1 MAEPGGMHISSTDK
15 NVRELVEEVRRREEA
30 ARTHGRE
37 LARLR
42 EETLTAISQE
52 ATRMVET
59 ARSDIRAI
67 IGKTRN
73 GLTELVAQVEAIR
86 GAQNSAA
93 IDPPPPPGL
102 GVTELE
108 SRSSTAP
115 GSIVATLD
123 RLSEARRSMHQI
135 LDEARPDLERFQQE
149 ALTTNNRDAAN
160 IDLRHA
166 NLRTP
171 LAPTEPPQPEPARK
185 GAPWVAPTEAAA
197 LGTEPARPM
206 RPWTAAP
213 TAHRVLPAFEPPAP
227 LQPSPSLQLR
237 IGSSRRRGRQLAAAI
252 GAIAGIGV
260 AVLLATRMWMRQPG
274 PSKAS
279 TPSAATIPAASTVV
293 AQPAATTPSTPAAPA
308 PAVKPWSLRLDTRG
322 AVWIQTTVD
331 GRVDG
336 GRLLQAGEHRTIEAK
351 REVILRAGNA
361 GAVLVSIRGAEAK
374 ALGRDGEVA
383 TRRFVVDD
391 APAAAI
397 TTAPTSP
404 PTVGEKRAID
414 TARSDSARPYPDAGG
429 TAGARAPT
437 GTTAPAESAATRAI
451 GRSTASPQAAVPANS
466 ELTTVA
472 QRWLDGYYR
481 RDAALIA
488 SIALKDVKVSDD
500 RTDTERLPPG
510 LNVRRTLD
518 RVTTQ
523 FIGETAI
530 LSGRVTDQADLDGRS
545 QQSLSWVSLVWM
557 RERGVWRLMDARIIS
572 DATLASVKE

>member
-15 NVRELVEEVRRREEA
+15 SVRELVEEVRRREEA
-30 ARTHGRE
+30 ARTQSRE

-42 EETLTAISQE
+42 EETLTTISQE
-52 ATRMVET
+52 ATRMVAT

-86 GAQNSAA
+86 GAHSGAA
-93 IDPPPPPGL
+93 IDPPPPPGH

-115 GSIVATLD
+115 GSIDATLD

-135 LDEARPDLERFQQE
+135 LDEARPELERFQQE
-149 ALTTNNRDAAN
+149 ALITSNRDAAN
-160 IDLRHA
+160 GELRHT

-171 LAPTEPPQPEPARK
+171 SAPTEAPHTEPARK
-185 GAPWVAPTEAAA
+185 ESRWVAPTETAAM
-197 LGTEPARPM
+197 GTEPARAI
-206 RPWTAAP
+206 RAWTAAP

-227 LQPSPSLQLR
+227 FQPNPSLQLR

-252 GAIAGIGV
+252 GAIVGIGV
-260 AVLLATRMWMRQPG
+260 AGLLATRMWMRQPG
-274 PSKAS
+274 PAKAS
-279 TPSAATIPAASTVV
+279 TPSAATIPAPSTVV
-293 AQPAATTPSTPAAPA
+293 AQPAATPPSTPAAAA

-331 GRVDG
+331 GRVEG

-351 REVILRAGNA
+351 REVIIRAGNA

-383 TRRFVVDD
+383 TRRFVVGD
-391 APAAAI
+391 APAAA
-397 TTAPTSP
+397 TTPAQTSP
-404 PTVGEKRAID
+404 ATAGEKRAID
-414 TARSDSARPYPDAGG
+414 AARGDSARPLPDAG
-429 TAGARAPT
+429 TAGART
-437 GTTAPAESAATRAI
+437 GTTAPAKVEAETRATGRSAA
-451 GRSTASPQAAVPANS
+451 PLQAGGPAGS
-466 ELTTVA
+466 ELTTAA

-481 RDAALIA
+481 RDAASMA
-488 SIALKDVKVSDD
+488 SIALKEVKVSDD

-523 FIGETAI
+523 FIGDTAI
-530 LSGRVTDQADLDGRS
+530 LSGRVNDQADLDGRS
-545 QQSLSWVSLVWM
+545 EQSLSWISMVWM
-557 RERGVWRLMDARIIS
+557 REAGVWRLMDARIIS
-572 DATLASVKE
+572 DSKLAGVKQ